1 MSSTAL
7 VATESRLWRALF
19 ALPILAFSGLMI
31 RAFAM
36 GEPVGPVI
44 QNMLENSQ
52 FTWSGGNVKILQE
65 FYGITLL
72 DEIFAHITVAF
83 AQLQFFSDPRAY
95 WHSLVFLTDFAGMY
109 MVFLIESYRPANGF
123 PLVRFPFIILFLS
136 QLLGIGFLA
145 PVYFFFFY
153 VFTPAYKLTTPRLH
167 RPGVEFCI
175 ALLPTIALSY
185 FSSHFPSYFHPSLE
199 ARNWWN
205 WIWQLFPVWGSLTML
220 VISKTISGVSKTRS
234 TKDDSN
240 QELVILRLTVYLLA
254 FISTATW
261 WYVIPNIEG
270 PLSEVFMPQYFI
282 ESPQEPDEC
291 LRTIIQYDYVCTYS
305 AGFLWLAYHFS
316 DLEKAGIC
324 EVPWIRALA
333 VAGVVG
339 AVVGPGSLFILI
351 WLLRE
356 ELLASQAS
364 VREPEQF

>member
-1 MSSTAL
+1 MSSTVS

-19 ALPILAFSGLMI
+19 ALPILALAGLMI

-36 GEPVGPVI
+36 GEPIAPAL

-52 FTWSGGNVKILQE
+52 FTWDGGSVKILKE
-65 FYGITLL
+65 FYGIPLL

-83 AQLQFFSDPRAY
+83 AKLQFFSDPRAY

-109 MVFLIESYRPANGF
+109 MVFLIEGYRPANKF
-123 PLVRFPFIILFLS
+123 PLVRFPLIIPLLS
-136 QLLGIGFLA
+136 QLLGIGFVA

-153 VFTPAYKLTTPRLH
+153 VFTPAYKLTTPSLH
-167 RPGVEFCI
+167 RTGVAPCI
-175 ALLPTIALSY
+175 ALLPTIALAY

-205 WIWQLFPVWGSLTML
+205 WIWQLFPVWGSFIML
-220 VISKTISGVSKTRS
+220 AISKIISGVGKTRS

-240 QELVILRLTVYLLA
+240 QELVVLRVTVYLLA

-261 WYVIPNIEG
+261 WYTIPKIEG
-270 PLSEVFMPQYFI
+270 PVSDVFMPQYFV

-291 LRTIIQYDYVCTYS
+291 LRTIIQYDYICTYS

-316 DLEKAGIC
+316 DLEKAGVC
-324 EVPWIRALA
+324 EVPWIRALV

-364 VREPEQF
+364 VREPEKF

>member
-1 MSSTAL
+1 MSSTVS

-19 ALPILAFSGLMI
+19 ALPILAFAGLMI

-36 GEPVGPVI
+36 GEPIAPVL

-52 FTWSGGNVKILQE
+52 FTWDGGSVKILKE
-65 FYGITLL
+65 FYGIPPL

-95 WHSLVFLTDFAGMY
+95 WHSLVFLTDFAG
-109 MVFLIESYRPANGF
+109 I
-123 PLVRFPFIILFLS
+123 PLVIPLLS
-136 QLLGIGFLA
+136 QLMGIGVVA

-153 VFTPAYKLTTPRLH
+153 VFTPAYKLTTPSLH
-167 RPGVEFCI
+167 RPGVAPCI
-175 ALLPTIALSY
+175 ALLPTIALAY

-205 WIWQLFPVWGSLTML
+205 WIWQLFPVWGSFTML
-220 VISKTISGVSKTRS
+220 AISKTISGLSKTRS

-240 QELVILRLTVYLLA
+240 QELVILRVTVYLLA

-261 WYVIPNIEG
+261 WYTIPKIEG
-270 PLSEVFMPQYFI
+270 PVSDVFMPQYFV

-291 LRTIIQYDYVCTYS
+291 LRTIIQYDYICTYS

-324 EVPWIRALA
+324 EVPWIRALV
-333 VAGVVG
+333 VAGIVG

-364 VREPEQF
+364 VREPEKF